1 MTVAGCWVLA
11 AHAWSSFE
19 IAPHSRNLVAV
30 VAQPVRAGV
39 IALVLLCLALAAAP
53 AQAADK
59 QFRGFFGA
67 TFGGSTTFVDLEKA
81 AGRFNPAIG
90 ASAVTLGDMFGIEA
104 EIADA
109 PGFFQAGDQHLVL
122 SSRVTTLTGNVVV
135 AAPRRFTEYALRPYL
150 VGGAGVMRV
159 HIDDYFGVL
168 KVARVLPS
176 FDVGAGAIGFI
187 TADVGVC
194 WEIRRFQSLGGSNE
208 EQGLTF
214 GHERLSFWR
223 ASMGLAIRY

>member
-1 MTVAGCWVLA
+1 MTVAAGRWWLPARACRP
-11 AHAWSSFE
+11 SFE
-19 IAPHSRNLVAV
+19 IDAGSRNLVAV
-30 VAQPVRAGV
+30 VAA
-39 IALVLLCLALAAAP
+39 VLLCLMAAAAP
-53 AQAADK
+53 AWAADK
-59 QFRGFFGA
+59 QIRPFFGA

-81 AGRFNPAIG
+81 SGRLNPVIG
-90 ASAVTLGDMFGIEA
+90 VSTLMLGDMFGVEA

-109 PGFFQAGDQHLVL
+109 PGFFQAGNKHLVL

-135 AAPRRFTEYALRPYL
+135 AAPRRYLEYALRPYL
-150 VGGAGVMRV
+150 VGGAGVMRAR
-159 HIDDYFGVL
+159 IDDYFGVL

-176 FDVGAGAIGFI
+176 FNVGAGVVGFI
-187 TADVGVC
+187 TADVGIC
-194 WEIRRFQSLGGSNE
+194 WDVRRFQSLSGNSD

>member
-1 MTVAGCWVLA
+1 MRLA
-11 AHAWSSFE
+11 A
-19 IAPHSRNLVAV
+19 
-30 VAQPVRAGV
+30 PV
-39 IALVLLCLALAAAP
+39 VLLCLALTAAP

-67 TFGGSTTFVDLEKA
+67 TFGGGTTFVDLEKA
-81 AGRFNPAIG
+81 AGRFNPVIG
-90 ASAVTLGDMFGIEA
+90 ASAVTLGEMFGIEV

-135 AAPRRFTEYALRPYL
+135 AAPRRYTEYALRPYL
-150 VGGAGVMRV
+150 VGGAGVMRAR
-159 HIDDYFGVL
+159 IDDYFGVF

-187 TADVGVC
+187 TADVGIC
-194 WEIRRFQSLGGSNE
+194 WEVRRFQSLSGNSD